1 VNTFKEILERLVKEF
16 IGLSKRYPAGQEL
29 EEIAKKA
36 QQMFDEQKITSTVVD
51 ERKLPKAEIKAL
63 PLKDKEKA
71 EAAVKKKIEAQNI
84 QAQQSLRGGES
95 QGAQRGRPEAVD
107 ENYGQTVFI
116 DKSEMM
122 MIMDDAA
129 KKFDQ
134 ARDAVA
140 RGDYDEAR
148 AILRYE
154 IEDNYKLPQ
163 ETRNAAYDARVFIR
177 RGEGI
182 DPKEMGYETVEETIE
197 ALDEQI
203 TKGMKTTM
211 EDNWPLYTAPDDTSK
226 MKNIEYVNFLDEPG
240 EDFGTPNSIMK
251 TPSDIDY
258 EYADGGRV
266 GFKNGT
272 KKIKPIPLPD
282 PLEEMLKN
290 MTKEEREEFERIM
303 KNNAKNFFIEPSEEE
318 SEFLK
323 IKQKRDEEYKK
334 KHGIPDEIELF
345 NTGGRVGF
353 ARGSGII
360 TILNQL
366 LKSKKMGADE
376 VAQLIDLVKQAEKA
390 GIPINTLKDLENFK
404 SQIEEAGGK
413 IYESRKKYPGVGK
426 EKSGLPSVSIGEA
439 PKTNLKKVRAQKK
452 SDEEGIKSLAES
464 KQIPVKQGEV
474 LEDGTPDYE
483 YYEEILNDSEN
494 DFVKGTETIEELEA
508 MVKEK
513 DDYMKYMYG
522 QYKAGKLGSKIGD
535 DVKNISDTEIAKAY
549 RQAREGNDLDLSDD
563 KYDAQIV
570 AEYLSDNLYKTE
582 FSDLPQD
589 AQLDLYDR
597 AYTFLMEDKMEKAM
611 QKAKPMKGP
620 IDMKTGKNIITGE
633 KVIDDDPG
641 MFDNLFDKMQKQMQD
656 YIPGE
661 EPLTPSVKK
670 TPRKDNAK
678 GGLNYLL
685 GF

>member
-1 VNTFKEILERLVKEF
+1 MNTFREILERLVKEF
-16 IGLSKRYPAGQEL
+16 IGLSRRYPAGQEL

-36 QQMFDEQKITSTVVD
+36 QQIYNEQKITFSQVD

-84 QAQQSLRGGES
+84 QTQQSLKGGES
-95 QGAQRGRPEAVD
+95 QGGQRGRPEVVD
-107 ENYGQTVFI
+107 EKFGKTIYL
-116 DKSEMM
+116 DKSDMTILMDEAARTFKAAEDALSAGNY
-122 MIMDDAA
+122 DDA
-129 KKFDQ
+129 
-134 ARDAVA
+134 
-140 RGDYDEAR
+140 RG
-148 AILRYE
+148 ILRYE
-154 IEDNYKLPQ
+154 IEENYKYPQ
-163 ETRNAAYDARVFIR
+163 EIRDAAYDARIFVR
-177 RGEGI
+177 RGEGMAK
-182 DPKEMGYETVEETIE
+182 DMGYDTDKEAIE
-197 ALDEQI
+197 AMREKISEGINKTSDDYWPSFTTTDES
-203 TKGMKTTM
+203 G
-211 EDNWPLYTAPDDTSK
+211 DY
-226 MKNIEYVNFLDEPG
+226 KNIEYVNFLDEPG
-240 EDFGTPNSIMK
+240 EDFGTPNSVI
-251 TPSDIDY
+251 TSLDDFDY
-258 EYADGGRV
+258 NYA
-266 GFKNGT
+266 
-272 KKIKPIPLPD
+272 
-282 PLEEMLKN
+282 
-290 MTKEEREEFERIM
+290 
-303 KNNAKNFFIEPSEEE
+303 
-318 SEFLK
+318 
-323 IKQKRDEEYKK
+323 
-334 KHGIPDEIELF
+334 
-345 NTGGRVGF
+345 TGGRVGF

-376 VAQLIDLVKQAEKA
+376 VAQLIDLVKQADKA

-426 EKSGLPSVSIGEA
+426 EKSGLPSVLMGEA
-439 PKTNLKKVRAQKK
+439 PKTNLKKIRSQKK
-452 SDEEGIKSLAES
+452 ADEEEIKSLAES

-474 LEDGTPDYE
+474 MEDGTPDYE
-483 YYEEILNDSEN
+483 YYRELLDNDEY
-494 DFVKGTETIEELEA
+494 DVVKGNETVEQLEA
-508 MVKEK
+508 MLKEQ
-513 DDYMKYMYG
+513 DDYKKYMYG

-549 RQAREGNDLDLSDD
+549 RQAREGNDLDLNDD

-597 AYTFLMEDKMEKAM
+597 AYSFLMEDKMEKAM

>member
-1 VNTFKEILERLVKEF
+1 MNTFREILERLVKEF
-16 IGLSKRYPAGQEL
+16 IGLSRRYPAGQEL

-36 QQMFDEQKITSTVVD
+36 QQMFDEQKITATVVD

-84 QAQQSLRGGES
+84 QAQQSLKGGES
-95 QGAQRGRPEAVD
+95 QGGQRGRPEVVD
-107 ENYGQTVFI
+107 ENYDQTVFV

-148 AILRYE
+148 AILRFE
-154 IEDNYKLPQ
+154 IEDNYKLPE

-211 EDNWPLYTAPDDTSK
+211 EDNWPMYTNPEDKSK

-240 EDFGTPNSIMK
+240 EDFGTPNSIMQ

-266 GFKNGT
+266 GFDKGG
-272 KKIKPIPLPD
+272 LGS
-282 PLEEMLKN
+282 
-290 MTKEEREEFERIM
+290 
-303 KNNAKNFFIEPSEEE
+303 AKDFIESTGDSE
-318 SEFLK
+318 LMDIY
-323 IKQKRDEEYKK
+323 IKVLDGTLPEDALAEALQKKGYKTYA
-334 KHGIPDEIELF
+334 
-345 NTGGRVGF
+345 TGGRVGF

-376 VAQLIDLVKQAEKA
+376 VAQLIDLVKQADKA

-426 EKSGLPSVSIGEA
+426 EKSGLPSVLMGEA
-439 PKTNLKKVRAQKK
+439 PKTNLKKIRSQKK
-452 SDEEGIKSLAES
+452 ADEEGIKSLAES

-474 LEDGTPDYE
+474 MEDGTPDYE
-483 YYEEILNDSEN
+483 YYRELLDNDEY
-494 DFVKGTETIEELEA
+494 DVVKGDETVEQLEA
-508 MVKEK
+508 MLKEK

-670 TPRKDNAK
+670 TPRKDNAE

>member
-1 VNTFKEILERLVKEF
+1 MNTFREILERLVKEF

-36 QQMFDEQKITSTVVD
+36 QQMFDEQKITATVVD

-84 QAQQSLRGGES
+84 QAQQSLKGGES
-95 QGAQRGRPEAVD
+95 QGAQRGRPELVD
-107 ENYGQTVFI
+107 ESYDQTVYI

-122 MIMDDAA
+122 MLMDDAA

-148 AILRYE
+148 AILRFE
-154 IEDNYKLPQ
+154 IEDNYKLPE

-266 GFKNGT
+266 GF
-272 KKIKPIPLPD
+272 
-282 PLEEMLKN
+282 
-290 MTKEEREEFERIM
+290 
-303 KNNAKNFFIEPSEEE
+303 
-318 SEFLK
+318 
-323 IKQKRDEEYKK
+323 
-334 KHGIPDEIELF
+334 
-345 NTGGRVGF
+345 

-404 SQIEEAGGK
+404 SQIEEAGEK

-426 EKSGLPSVSIGEA
+426 EKSGLPSVLIGEA
-439 PKTNLKKVRAQKK
+439 PKTNLKKIRSQKK
-452 SDEEGIKSLAES
+452 ADEEGIKSLAES

-474 LEDGTPDYE
+474 MEDGTPDYE
-483 YYEEILNDSEN
+483 YYRELLDNDEY
-494 DFVKGTETIEELEA
+494 DVVKGDETVEQLEA
-508 MVKEK
+508 MLKEK

-670 TPRKDNAK
+670 TPRKDNAE